1 MKFIKGKYEKA
12 LRQHENIKNY
22 KWNAGE
28 KIYYLQD
35 MGDFTYG
42 IYTAKYDEDE
52 FICEC
57 VASIDQ
63 NKYKT
68 ITAMEIKNLIKS
80 KQ

>member
-42 IYTAKYDEDE
+42 IYIGYYVEDE

-68 ITAMEIKNLIKS
+68 ITATEIKNLIKS
-80 KQ
+80 KE

>member
-12 LRQHENIKNY
+12 LRQHEDIKNY
-22 KWNAGE
+22 KWDDN
-28 KIYYLQD
+28 KVYFLQYH
-35 MGDFTYG
+35 GDFTYG
-42 IYTAKYDEDE
+42 IYIGYYDEDE

-68 ITAMEIKNLIKS
+68 ITATEIKNLIKS